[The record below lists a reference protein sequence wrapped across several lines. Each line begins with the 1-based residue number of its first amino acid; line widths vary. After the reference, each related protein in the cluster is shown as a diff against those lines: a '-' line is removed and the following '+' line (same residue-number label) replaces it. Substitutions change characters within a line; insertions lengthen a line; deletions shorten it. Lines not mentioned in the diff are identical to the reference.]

1 MTRLRR
7 PLDRLAR
14 LDDNGGRVH
23 FEAHVTP
30 DFRRAVVFAV
40 IALAALVAGH
50 RVGRID
56 AEGTRAQVAAWGCAL
71 VVLVFGILCSRSAAA
86 ETDRII
92 TARSTQAVGS
102 SLRLI
107 VLLTGYLITLAAVLD
122 LLALPVDYFAGGT
135 VAALVFG
142 IAAQQV
148 LGNVFAGLVLLF
160 ARPYVP
166 GERVRVY
173 SGALGGPHE
182 GVVAAVG
189 LMYTTVAGDAG
200 PINIPNSALL
210 ASAVGPLPE
219 IDDDVDG
226 GTEPDIRPS

>member
-1 MTRLRR
+1 MKRPRR
-7 PLDRLAR
+7 PFGPSDGDGSRH
-14 LDDNGGRVH
+14 H

-30 DFRRAVVFAV
+30 DFRRAVVFGV
-40 IALAALVAGH
+40 VALAGLVAGH

-56 AEGTRAQVAAWGCAL
+56 AAGQREQIAAWLCAV
-71 VVLVFGILCSRSAAA
+71 VVLVFGVLCSRSAAD

-92 TARSTQAVGS
+92 TSRSTQAVGS
-102 SLRLI
+102 SVRLI
-107 VLLTGYLITLAAVLD
+107 VLLTGYVIALAAVLD
-122 LLALPVDYFAGGT
+122 LLALPVNYFAGGT
-135 VAALVFG
+135 VAALVIG

-166 GERVRVY
+166 GERVRVH

-182 GVVAAVG
+182 GLVTSVG
-189 LMYTTVAGDAG
+189 LMYTTVVGDEG
-200 PINIPNSALL
+200 PIHMPNSALL

-219 IDDDVDG
+219 PAEDDDA
-226 GTEPDIRPS
+226 EPDIRPS

>member
-1 MTRLRR
+1 MKRLRR
-7 PLDRLAR
+7 PFGPSDG
-14 LDDNGGRVH
+14 NGTRHH

-30 DFRRAVVFAV
+30 DFRRAVVFGV
-40 IALAALVAGH
+40 VALAGLVAGH

-56 AEGTRAQVAAWGCAL
+56 ANGQREQIAAWGCAL
-71 VVLVFGILCSRSAAA
+71 VVLVFGILCSRAAA
-86 ETDRII
+86 DETDRII

-102 SLRLI
+102 ALRLI
-107 VLLTGYLITLAAVLD
+107 VLLTGYVITLSAVLD
-122 LLALPVDYFAGGT
+122 LLALPVNYFAGGT
-135 VAALVFG
+135 VAALVIG

-166 GERVRVY
+166 GEHVRVH

-182 GVVAAVG
+182 GLVTSVG
-189 LMYTTVAGDAG
+189 LMYTTVVGDEG
-200 PINIPNSALL
+200 PIHIPNSALL

-219 IDDDVDG
+219 PETEDE
-226 GTEPDIRPS
+226 TEPDIRPS

>member
-7 PLDRLAR
+7 PFDPPDGSSVRRQLESR
-14 LDDNGGRVH
+14 
-23 FEAHVTP
+23 VTP
-30 DFRRAVVFAV
+30 DFRRAVVFAL
-40 IALAALVAGH
+40 IALAGLVAGH

-56 AEGTRAQVAAWGCAL
+56 AHGERAQFASWGCAV
-71 VVLVFGILCSRSAAA
+71 VVLVFGVLCSRSAAN
-86 ETDRII
+86 ETDRIT

-102 SLRLI
+102 ALRLI

-135 VAALVFG
+135 VAALVIG

-166 GERVRVY
+166 GERVRVH

-182 GVVAAVG
+182 GVVSAVG
-189 LMYTTVAGDAG
+189 LMYTTVAGDEG

-210 ASAVGPLPE
+210 AAAVSPSPE
-219 IDDDVDG
+219 IDDDGEED
-226 GTEPDIRPS
+226 EDDIRPS